1 MDIPREKFKITCVI
15 YDCDGV
21 LFDSLE
27 ANRNLYNHICTSL
40 GRSPLTEE
48 EAQFCHTNTVF
59 GAVRH
64 LFREQPEMEE
74 RALQFLK
81 GMDLKKYI
89 AYLKMEPHL
98 TETLSILKERRLI
111 TAISTNRTTTM
122 PHIMERFQLGD
133 YFDMV
138 VTALDVSRPKP
149 DPESV
154 EKILAA
160 FTLEPQAV
168 LYIGDSEIDRQT
180 AEGAGVT
187 FVAYKNREIS
197 NGLFIDDHLAVL
209 DLLATDR
216 PR

>member
-1 MDIPREKFKITCVI
+1 MDIQKGKLQIKCVI

-27 ANRNLYNHICTSL
+27 ANRRLYNHICLSL
-40 GRSPLTEE
+40 GREPLTDE
-48 EAQFCHTNTVF
+48 EAQFCHTHTVF
-59 GAVRH
+59 ESIRH
-64 LFREQPEMEE
+64 LFRARPEMEP
-74 RALQFLK
+74 RALEFLK
-81 GMDLKKYI
+81 GMDLKQYI

-98 TETLSILKERRLI
+98 FEALGALKERHIL

-149 DPESV
+149 DPESA
-154 EKILAA
+154 EKILHA
-160 FTLEPQAV
+160 FTLEPQAALFV
-168 LYIGDSEIDRQT
+168 GDSEIDRKT
-180 AEGAGVT
+180 AEGAGVR

-197 NGLFIDDHLAVL
+197 NGLFIDDHLAL
-209 DLLATDR
+209 LNLLATDP